1 MKEATGELNMT
12 VVTLVAV
19 AAIGAVFYFVVWPLV
34 QQSIVNQTC
43 KSTYGTDYRAERR
56 QSAGGVQTGDSIE
69 GGRCYAVNVE
79 ETDTGSQAQLEI
91 WACCREAAQSGG
103 TSGGGN

>member
-12 VVTLVAV
+12 VITLVAI

-43 KSTYGTDYRAERR
+43 KSTYGTDFVAQR
-56 QSAGGVQTGDSIE
+56 QQAVGSSVNAGDDLGNG
-69 GGRCYAVNVE
+69 CFAVNT
-79 ETDTGSQAQLEI
+79 ETSNTGSQAQLEI
-91 WACCREAAQSGG
+91 WACCRNTTNNGG
-103 TSGGGN
+103 TVTPP

>member
-43 KSTYGTDYRAERR
+43 KSTYGTDYYADSKKI
-56 QSAGGVQTGDSIE
+56 QAGSTVTAGQDLGN
-69 GGRCYAVNVE
+69 GCYAVNS
-79 ETDTGSQAQLEI
+79 ETSNTGSQAELEL
-91 WACCREAAQSGG
+91 WACCKKQ
-103 TSGGGN
+103 NQN